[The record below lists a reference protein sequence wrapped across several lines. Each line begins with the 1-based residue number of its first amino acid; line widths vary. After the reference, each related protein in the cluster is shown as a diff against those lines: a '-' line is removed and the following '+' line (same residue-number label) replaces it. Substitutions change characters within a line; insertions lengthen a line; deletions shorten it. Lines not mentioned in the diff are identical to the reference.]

1 MKLPDPGCC
10 CCCFFNKTKF
20 IRTNVGISQNI
31 LSLIKDTWRQ
41 VSLLKKWCSHITY
54 IKTKLYP
61 FLNFQSNLKNLKSF
75 FNQKSTQKRHSI
87 KKWKIKYYKQIVIKK
102 IKKQNKN
109 IVTWFVFLGSFKNVT
124 WKVKVYKKSWWEYFG
139 ILWRFGTVR
148 AVTQR
153 CSVKKV
159 VLEIS
164 QNSQENT
171 CARVSF
177 LIKLQACNFI
187 KKENLARVVS
197 SEFCEI
203 SKNSFSYRAPLVV
216 ASVQIL
222 FMKKWGLSII
232 VMQCGTVPFSMYSRT
247 K

>member
-139 ILWRFGTVR
+139 IL
-148 AVTQR
+148 
-153 CSVKKV
+153 
-159 VLEIS
+159 
-164 QNSQENT
+164 
-171 CARVSF
+171 
-177 LIKLQACNFI
+177 
-187 KKENLARVVS
+187 
-197 SEFCEI
+197 
-203 SKNSFSYRAPLVV
+203 
-216 ASVQIL
+216 
-222 FMKKWGLSII
+222 
-232 VMQCGTVPFSMYSRT
+232 
-247 K
+247 